1 MGGTRKDAAL
11 ADGEIEIR
19 QADRRLPYQAGG
31 VADLLLVANAR
42 QLTAAW
48 VGKPSDVSS
57 ISPSDAD
64 PDLDAD
70 VTLALQTLLA

>member
-31 VADLLLVANAR
+31 LGDLLLVASAR
-42 QLTAAW
+42 RLAAAW
-48 VGKPSDVSS
+48 VEAVRCFSN
-57 ISPSDAD
+57 IASDAD

-70 VTLALQTLLA
+70 VTFAPQTLLA